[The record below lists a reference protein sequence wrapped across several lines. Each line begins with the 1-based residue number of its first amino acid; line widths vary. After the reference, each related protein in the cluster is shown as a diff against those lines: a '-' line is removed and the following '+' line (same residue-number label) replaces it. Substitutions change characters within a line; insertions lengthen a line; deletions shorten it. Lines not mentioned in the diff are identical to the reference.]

1 VSWIKLAVIGRGKGG
16 KGEWLEKSERKAE
29 EGVQTSERYF
39 DEHCRFGVAWFCRI
53 LFKRQYCR
61 RGWRPESRPCRV
73 RWPIENLSISL
84 PYVYLLLFSI
94 WGAAAFPAIVRL
106 GIKHHRRLKAQS
118 RLQSN

>member
-1 VSWIKLAVIGRGKGG
+1 MFFSIWILVAGFAGWASGKITGNDG
-16 KGEWLEKSERKAE
+16 SVTGTDIFLGIMGAS
-29 EGVQTSERYF
+29 V
-39 DEHCRFGVAWFCRI
+39 
-53 LFKRQYCR
+53 
-61 RGWRPESRPCRV
+61 V
-73 RWPIENLSISL
+73 RWPLENLSISL